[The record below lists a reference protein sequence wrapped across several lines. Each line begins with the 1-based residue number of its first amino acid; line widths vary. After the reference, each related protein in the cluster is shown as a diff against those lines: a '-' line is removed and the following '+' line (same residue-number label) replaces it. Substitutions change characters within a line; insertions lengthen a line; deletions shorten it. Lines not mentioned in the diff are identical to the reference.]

1 MNKNK
6 ERKMTGQAQNIQ
18 AEKSLYIGGEWQA
31 GISTIANI
39 NPSDISQTIGHFAQ
53 ASEAQVE
60 QAIAAAKHAQ
70 PEWEKT
76 PLERKQTVLQ
86 AIGDELIARC
96 DELGRLLSSEE
107 GKPFMEGRGEVY
119 RAGQFFQYFAAEV
132 LRQIG
137 DNANSVRPGIS
148 VEVTREAVGV
158 IAIISPWNFPTATAA
173 WKIAPALAFGNS
185 VIWKPANLTPASA
198 VALSE
203 IIHRQGLP
211 VGTFN
216 LVLGNGSQVGNAL
229 INSKEIDGVSF
240 TGSVETGRKVAAAT
254 APNFIRSQLEMGS
267 KNALLIADDADIQ
280 LAVEASIAGAFSGSG
295 QKCTASS
302 RLVVMD
308 KVHDAYVEA
317 LIKRMSELKV
327 GHALQEGVFMGPVVD
342 AKQLSENFAWLKNAS
357 KSGAELGFGG
367 ERLSLEHEGYYMSPT
382 LLLNTQ
388 NSWEVNQEEVFSP
401 MASVI
406 RVADLEEGIATVN
419 DTRFGLTGGIITQ
432 SLRSSALFKEQA
444 QTGCVMVNLSTAG
457 TDYHVPFGGRKESSF
472 GPREQGQYAK
482 EFYTVV
488 KTTYQR
494 PY

>member
-1 MNKNK
+1 MI
-6 ERKMTGQAQNIQ
+6 QLQNVQ
-18 AEKSLYIGGEWQA
+18 AENALYIGGEWQA
-31 GISTIANI
+31 GVSTVANI
-39 NPSDISQTIGHFAQ
+39 NPSDISENIGNFAQ
-53 ASEAQVE
+53 ASAEQVQ
-60 QAIAAAKHAQ
+60 QAISAAKHAQ

-76 PLERKQTVLQ
+76 PIERKQAVLQ
-86 AIGDELIARC
+86 AIGNELIARC
-96 DELGRLLSSEE
+96 DELGTLLSSEE
-107 GKPFMEGRGEVY
+107 GKPFAEGRGEIY

-137 DNANSVRPGIS
+137 DNAESVRPGVS

-158 IAIISPWNFPTATAA
+158 IGIISPWNFPTATAA

-198 VALSE
+198 VALTE
-203 IIHRQGLP
+203 IIHRQGMP
-211 VGTFN
+211 AGTFN
-216 LVLGNGSQVGNAL
+216 LVLGSGSKVGDAL
-229 INSKEIDGVSF
+229 INSKEVNGVSF
-240 TGSVETGRKVAAAT
+240 TGSVDTGRKVAAAT
-254 APNFIRSQLEMGS
+254 APNFVRCQLEMGS
-267 KNALLIADDADIQ
+267 KNALVIADDADIQ
-280 LAVEASIAGAFSGSG
+280 TAVDATIAGSFSGAG

-308 KVHDAYVEA
+308 SIHDQYVEA

-327 GHALQEGVFMGPVVD
+327 GHALEEGVFMGPVVD
-342 AKQLSENFAWLKNAS
+342 GNQLEANLGWVEKARQ
-357 KSGAELGFGG
+357 SGGELAFGG
-367 ERLSLEHEGYYMSPT
+367 ERLSMKHEGFYMSPT
-382 LLLNTQ
+382 LFLNTK
-388 NSWEVNQEEVFSP
+388 NDWEVNQEEVFAP

-406 RVADLEEGIATVN
+406 RVADLEEAIATTN

-432 SLRSSALFKEQA
+432 SLRTSAMFKQQA
-444 QTGCVMVNLSTAG
+444 QTGCVMVNLPTAG

-488 KTTYQR
+488 KTAYQR

>member
-1 MNKNK
+1 
-6 ERKMTGQAQNIQ
+6 MTHLQNVQ
-18 AEKSLYIGGEWQA
+18 AENALYIGGEWQA
-31 GISTIANI
+31 GVSTVANI
-39 NPSDISQTIGHFAQ
+39 NPSDISENIGNFAQ
-53 ASEAQVE
+53 ASAEQVQ
-60 QAIAAAKHAQ
+60 QAISAAKHAQ

-76 PLERKQTVLQ
+76 PIERKQAVLQ

-96 DELGRLLSSEE
+96 DELGILLSREE
-107 GKPFMEGRGEVY
+107 GKPFAEGRGEIY

-137 DNANSVRPGIS
+137 DNADSVRPGVS

-158 IAIISPWNFPTATAA
+158 IGIISPWNFPTATAA

-198 VALSE
+198 VALTE
-203 IIHRQGLP
+203 IIHRQGIP
-211 VGTFN
+211 AGTFN
-216 LVLGNGSQVGNAL
+216 LVLGSGSTVGDAL
-229 INSKEIDGVSF
+229 INSKEVNGVSF
-240 TGSVETGRKVAAAT
+240 TGSVDTGRKVAAAT
-254 APNFIRSQLEMGS
+254 APNFVRCQLEMGS
-267 KNALLIADDADIQ
+267 KNALVIADDADIQ
-280 LAVEASIAGAFSGSG
+280 TAVDATIAGSFSGAG

-308 KVHDAYVEA
+308 SIHDQYVEA

-327 GHALQEGVFMGPVVD
+327 GHALEEGVFMGPVVD
-342 AKQLSENFAWLKNAS
+342 GNQLEANLGWVEKARQ
-357 KSGAELGFGG
+357 SGGELAFGG
-367 ERLSLEHEGYYMSPT
+367 ERLSMKHEGFYMSPT
-382 LLLNTQ
+382 LFLNTK
-388 NSWEVNQEEVFSP
+388 NDWEVNQEEVFAP

-406 RVADLEEGIATVN
+406 RVADLEEAIATTN

-432 SLRSSALFKEQA
+432 SLRTSAMFKQQA
-444 QTGCVMVNLSTAG
+444 QTGCVMVNLPTAG

-488 KTTYQR
+488 KTAYQR

>member
-1 MNKNK
+1 MSFIN
-6 ERKMTGQAQNIQ
+6 NIKVET
-18 AEKSLYIGGEWQA
+18 ALYIGGEWQA
-31 GISTIANI
+31 GIDTISNI
-39 NPSDISQTIGHFAQ
+39 NPSDVSEDLGQFAQ
-53 ASEAQVE
+53 ASQTQVE
-60 QAIAAAKHAQ
+60 QAIQAAKLAQ
-70 PEWEKT
+70 PTWEKT
-76 PLERKQTVLQ
+76 PLERKQAVLQ
-86 AIGDELIARC
+86 AIGDEMIARC
-96 DELGRLLSSEE
+96 DELGTLLSREE
-107 GKPFMEGRGEVY
+107 GKPFAEGRGEIY

-137 DNANSVRPGIS
+137 DNAASVRPGVS
-148 VEVTREAVGV
+148 VEVTREAAGV

-198 VALSE
+198 VALTE

-211 VGTFN
+211 AGTFN
-216 LVLGNGSQVGNAL
+216 LVLGSGAVVGNTL
-229 INSKEIDGVSF
+229 ISSTQIDGVSF
-240 TGSVETGRKVAAAT
+240 TGSVDTGRKVAAAT
-254 APNFIRSQLEMGS
+254 APNFVRCQLEMGS
-267 KNALLIADDADIQ
+267 KNALVIADDADIQ
-280 LAVEASIAGAFSGSG
+280 VAVEATIAGSFSGAG

-308 KVHDAYVEA
+308 SIHDRYVDA

-327 GHALQEGVFMGPVVD
+327 GHALKEGIFMGPVVD
-342 AKQLSENFAWLKNAS
+342 ENQLNANFEWIDKARH
-357 KSGAELGFGG
+357 SGAELAFGG
-367 ERLSLEHEGYYMSPT
+367 ERLSLEHDGYYMSPT
-382 LLLNTQ
+382 LFLNTKNDWQ
-388 NSWEVNQEEVFSP
+388 VNQEEVFAP
-401 MASVI
+401 LASVI
-406 RVADLEEGIATVN
+406 RVADLDEAISVAN

-432 SLRSSALFKEQA
+432 SLRSSAIFKEQI
-444 QTGCVMVNLSTAG
+444 QTGCAMVNLPTAG

>member
-1 MNKNK
+1 
-6 ERKMTGQAQNIQ
+6 MTHLQNVQ
-18 AEKSLYIGGEWQA
+18 AENALYIGGEWQA
-31 GISTIANI
+31 GVSTVANI
-39 NPSDISQTIGHFAQ
+39 NPSDISENIGNFAQ
-53 ASEAQVE
+53 ASAEQVQ
-60 QAIAAAKHAQ
+60 QAISAAKYAQ

-76 PLERKQTVLQ
+76 PIERKQAVLQ
-86 AIGDELIARC
+86 AIGYELIARC
-96 DELGRLLSSEE
+96 DELGTLLSREE
-107 GKPFMEGRGEVY
+107 GKPFAEGRGEIY

-137 DNANSVRPGIS
+137 DNADSVRPGVS

-158 IAIISPWNFPTATAA
+158 IGIISPWNFPTATAA

-198 VALSE
+198 VALTE
-203 IIHRQGLP
+203 IIHRQGIP
-211 VGTFN
+211 AGTFN
-216 LVLGNGSQVGNAL
+216 LVLGSGSTVGDAL
-229 INSKEIDGVSF
+229 INSKEVNGVSF
-240 TGSVETGRKVAAAT
+240 TGSVDTGRKVAAAT
-254 APNFIRSQLEMGS
+254 APNFVRCQLEMGS
-267 KNALLIADDADIQ
+267 KNALVIADDADIHT
-280 LAVEASIAGAFSGSG
+280 AVEATIAGSFSGAG

-308 KVHDAYVEA
+308 SIHDQYVEA

-327 GHALQEGVFMGPVVD
+327 GHALEEGVFMGPVVD
-342 AKQLSENFAWLKNAS
+342 GNQLEANLGWVEKARQ
-357 KSGAELGFGG
+357 SGGELAFGG
-367 ERLSLEHEGYYMSPT
+367 ERLSMQHEGFYMSPT
-382 LLLNTQ
+382 LFLNTK
-388 NSWEVNQEEVFSP
+388 NNWEVNQEEVFAP

-406 RVADLEEGIATVN
+406 RVADLDEAIATTN

-432 SLRSSALFKEQA
+432 SLRTSALFKQQA
-444 QTGCVMVNLSTAG
+444 QTGCVMVNLPTAG

-488 KTTYQR
+488 KTAYLR

>member
-1 MNKNK
+1 
-6 ERKMTGQAQNIQ
+6 MTQLQNVQ
-18 AEKSLYIGGEWQA
+18 AENALYIGGEWQA
-31 GISTIANI
+31 GVSTVANI
-39 NPSDISQTIGHFAQ
+39 NPSDISENIGNFAQ
-53 ASEAQVE
+53 ASAEQVQ
-60 QAIAAAKHAQ
+60 QAISAAKHAQ

-76 PLERKQTVLQ
+76 PIERKQAVLQ

-96 DELGRLLSSEE
+96 DELGTLLSREE
-107 GKPFMEGRGEVY
+107 GKPFAEGRGEIY

-137 DNANSVRPGIS
+137 DNAESVRPGVS

-158 IAIISPWNFPTATAA
+158 IGIISPWNFPTATAA

-198 VALSE
+198 VALTE
-203 IIHRQGLP
+203 IIHRQGMP
-211 VGTFN
+211 AGTFN
-216 LVLGNGSQVGNAL
+216 LVLGSGSKVGDAL
-229 INSKEIDGVSF
+229 INSKEVNGVSF
-240 TGSVETGRKVAAAT
+240 TGSVDTGRKVAAAT
-254 APNFIRSQLEMGS
+254 APNFVRCQLEMGS
-267 KNALLIADDADIQ
+267 KNALVIADDADIQ
-280 LAVEASIAGAFSGSG
+280 TAVDATIAGSFSGAG

-308 KVHDAYVEA
+308 SIHDQYVEA

-327 GHALQEGVFMGPVVD
+327 GHALEEGVFMGPVVD
-342 AKQLSENFAWLKNAS
+342 GNQLEANLGWVEKARQ
-357 KSGAELGFGG
+357 SGGELAFGG
-367 ERLSLEHEGYYMSPT
+367 ERLSMKHEGFYMSPT
-382 LLLNTQ
+382 LFLNTK
-388 NSWEVNQEEVFSP
+388 NDWEVNQEEVFAP

-406 RVADLEEGIATVN
+406 RVADLEEALATTN

-432 SLRSSALFKEQA
+432 SLRTSAMFKQQA
-444 QTGCVMVNLSTAG
+444 QTGCVMVNLPTAG

-488 KTTYQR
+488 KTAYQR

>member
-1 MNKNK
+1 
-6 ERKMTGQAQNIQ
+6 MTQLQNVQ
-18 AEKSLYIGGEWQA
+18 AENALYIGGEWQA
-31 GISTIANI
+31 GVSTVANI
-39 NPSDISQTIGHFAQ
+39 NPSDISENIGNFAQ
-53 ASEAQVE
+53 ASAEQVQ
-60 QAIAAAKHAQ
+60 QAISAAKHAQ

-76 PLERKQTVLQ
+76 PIERKQAVLQ
-86 AIGDELIARC
+86 AIGNELIARC
-96 DELGRLLSSEE
+96 DELGTLLSSEE
-107 GKPFMEGRGEVY
+107 GKPFAEGRGEIY

-137 DNANSVRPGIS
+137 DNAESVRPGVS

-158 IAIISPWNFPTATAA
+158 IGIISPWNFPTATAA

-198 VALSE
+198 VALTE
-203 IIHRQGLP
+203 IIHRQGMP
-211 VGTFN
+211 AGTFN
-216 LVLGNGSQVGNAL
+216 LVLGSGSKVGDAL
-229 INSKEIDGVSF
+229 INSKEVNGVSF
-240 TGSVETGRKVAAAT
+240 TGSVDTGRKVAAAT
-254 APNFIRSQLEMGS
+254 APNFVRCQLEMGS
-267 KNALLIADDADIQ
+267 KNALVIADDADIQ
-280 LAVEASIAGAFSGSG
+280 TAVDATIAGSFSGAG

-308 KVHDAYVEA
+308 SIHDQYVEA

-327 GHALQEGVFMGPVVD
+327 GHALEEGVFMGPVVD
-342 AKQLSENFAWLKNAS
+342 GNQLEANLGWVEKARQ
-357 KSGAELGFGG
+357 SGGELAFGG
-367 ERLSLEHEGYYMSPT
+367 ERLSMKHEGFYMSPT
-382 LLLNTQ
+382 LFLNTK
-388 NSWEVNQEEVFSP
+388 NDWEVNQEEVFAP

-406 RVADLEEGIATVN
+406 RVADLEEAIATTN

-432 SLRSSALFKEQA
+432 SLRTSAMFKQQA
-444 QTGCVMVNLSTAG
+444 QTGCVMVNLPTAG

-488 KTTYQR
+488 KTAYQR

>member
-1 MNKNK
+1 
-6 ERKMTGQAQNIQ
+6 MTHLQNVQ
-18 AEKSLYIGGEWQA
+18 AENALYIGGEWQA
-31 GISTIANI
+31 GVSTVANI
-39 NPSDISQTIGHFAQ
+39 NPSDISENIGNFAQ
-53 ASEAQVE
+53 ASAEQVQ
-60 QAIAAAKHAQ
+60 QAISAAKHAQ

-76 PLERKQTVLQ
+76 PIERKQTVLQ

-96 DELGRLLSSEE
+96 DELGTLLSREE
-107 GKPFMEGRGEVY
+107 GKPFAEGRGEIY

-137 DNANSVRPGIS
+137 DNADSVRPGVS

-158 IAIISPWNFPTATAA
+158 IGIISPWNFPTATAA

-198 VALSE
+198 VALTE
-203 IIHRQGLP
+203 IIHRQGIP
-211 VGTFN
+211 AGTFN
-216 LVLGNGSQVGNAL
+216 LVLGSGSTVGDAL
-229 INSKEIDGVSF
+229 INSKEVNGVSF
-240 TGSVETGRKVAAAT
+240 TGSVDTGRKVAAAT
-254 APNFIRSQLEMGS
+254 APNFVRCQLEMGS
-267 KNALLIADDADIQ
+267 KNALVIADDADIQ
-280 LAVEASIAGAFSGSG
+280 TAVDATIAGSFSGAG

-308 KVHDAYVEA
+308 SIHDQYVEA

-327 GHALQEGVFMGPVVD
+327 GHALEEGVFMGPVVD
-342 AKQLSENFAWLKNAS
+342 GNQLEANLGWVEKARQ
-357 KSGAELGFGG
+357 SGGELAFGG
-367 ERLSLEHEGYYMSPT
+367 ERLSMQHEGFYMSPT
-382 LLLNTQ
+382 LFLNTK
-388 NSWEVNQEEVFSP
+388 NDWEVNQEEVFAP
-401 MASVI
+401 MASVM
-406 RVADLEEGIATVN
+406 RVADLDEAIATTN

-432 SLRSSALFKEQA
+432 SLRTSAMFKQQA
-444 QTGCVMVNLSTAG
+444 QTGCVMVNLPTAG

-488 KTTYQR
+488 KTAYQR

>member
-1 MNKNK
+1 
-6 ERKMTGQAQNIQ
+6 MTTQSQVHTDINGINPEQ
-18 AEKSLYIGGEWQA
+18 SLYIGGEWQA
-31 GISTIANI
+31 GVSTVSNI
-39 NPSDISQTIGHFAQ
+39 NPSDISQNLGNFAQ
-53 ASEAQVE
+53 ASEQQVQ
-60 QAIAAAKHAQ
+60 QAITAAKQAQ

-76 PLERKQTVLQ
+76 PLERKQAVLQ
-86 AIGDELIARC
+86 NIGDELIARC
-96 DELGRLLSSEE
+96 DELGRLLSNEE
-107 GKPFMEGRGEVY
+107 GKPFMEGRGEIY

-137 DNANSVRPGIS
+137 DSADSVRPGVS

-198 VALSE
+198 VALTE
-203 IIHRQGLP
+203 IIHRQGMP

-216 LVLGNGSQVGNAL
+216 LVLGSGSAVGNTL
-229 INSKEIDGVSF
+229 INSREINGVSF
-240 TGSVETGRKVAAAT
+240 TGSVDTGRKVAAAT
-254 APNFIRSQLEMGS
+254 APNFVRCQLEMGS
-267 KNALLIADDADIQ
+267 KNALVIADDADIQ
-280 LAVEASIAGAFSGSG
+280 TAVEATIAGSFSGAG

-308 KVHDAYVEA
+308 KVHDAYVDA
-317 LIKRMSELKV
+317 LIKRMSQLKV
-327 GHALQEGVFMGPVVD
+327 GHALEDGVFMGPVVD
-342 AKQLSENFAWLKNAS
+342 GNQLNANLSWIEKAKQ
-357 KSGAELGFGG
+357 SGGELAFGG
-367 ERLSLEHEGYYMSPT
+367 ERLALAHEGFYMSPT
-382 LLLNTQ
+382 LFINTQ
-388 NSWEVNQEEVFSP
+388 NSWEVNQEEVFAP
-401 MASVI
+401 MASII
-406 RVADLEEGIATVN
+406 RVSDLDEAIATVN

-444 QTGCVMVNLSTAG
+444 QTGCVMVNLPTAG

-488 KTTYQR
+488 KTAYQR
-494 PY
+494 AY

>member
-1 MNKNK
+1 
-6 ERKMTGQAQNIQ
+6 MTHLQNVQ
-18 AEKSLYIGGEWQA
+18 AENALYIGGEWQA
-31 GISTIANI
+31 GVSTVANI
-39 NPSDISQTIGHFAQ
+39 NPSDISENIGNFAQ
-53 ASEAQVE
+53 ASAEQVQ
-60 QAIAAAKHAQ
+60 QAISAAKHAQ

-76 PLERKQTVLQ
+76 PIERKQAVLQ

-96 DELGRLLSSEE
+96 DELGTLLSREE
-107 GKPFMEGRGEVY
+107 GKPFAEGRGEIY

-137 DNANSVRPGIS
+137 DNADSVRPGVS

-158 IAIISPWNFPTATAA
+158 IGIISPWNFPTATAA

-198 VALSE
+198 VALTE
-203 IIHRQGLP
+203 IIHRQGIP
-211 VGTFN
+211 AGTFN
-216 LVLGNGSQVGNAL
+216 LVLGSGSTVGDVL
-229 INSKEIDGVSF
+229 INSKEVNGVSF
-240 TGSVETGRKVAAAT
+240 TGSVDTGRKVAAAT
-254 APNFIRSQLEMGS
+254 APNFVRCQLEMGS
-267 KNALLIADDADIQ
+267 KNALVIADDADIQ
-280 LAVEASIAGAFSGSG
+280 TAVEATIAGSFSGAG

-308 KVHDAYVEA
+308 SVHDQYVEA
-317 LIKRMSELKV
+317 LIERMSELKV
-327 GHALQEGVFMGPVVD
+327 GHALEEGVFMGPVVD
-342 AKQLSENFAWLKNAS
+342 GNQLEANLGWVEKARQ
-357 KSGAELGFGG
+357 SGGELAFGG
-367 ERLSLEHEGYYMSPT
+367 ERLSMQHEGFYMAPT
-382 LLLNTQ
+382 LFLNTK
-388 NSWEVNQEEVFSP
+388 NDWEVNQEEVFAP

-406 RVADLEEGIATVN
+406 RVADLDEAIATTN

-432 SLRSSALFKEQA
+432 SLRTSALFKQQA
-444 QTGCVMVNLSTAG
+444 QTGCVMVNLPTAG

-488 KTTYQR
+488 KTAYQR

>member
-1 MNKNK
+1 
-6 ERKMTGQAQNIQ
+6 MTQLQNVQ
-18 AEKSLYIGGEWQA
+18 AENALYIGGEWQA
-31 GISTIANI
+31 GVSTVANI
-39 NPSDISQTIGHFAQ
+39 NPSDISENIGNFAQ
-53 ASEAQVE
+53 ASAEQVQ
-60 QAIAAAKHAQ
+60 QAISAAKHAQ

-76 PLERKQTVLQ
+76 PIERKQAVLQ
-86 AIGDELIARC
+86 AIGNELIARC
-96 DELGRLLSSEE
+96 DELGTLLSREE
-107 GKPFMEGRGEVY
+107 GKPFAEGRGEIY

-137 DNANSVRPGIS
+137 DNAESVRPGVS

-158 IAIISPWNFPTATAA
+158 IGIISPWNFPTATAA

-198 VALSE
+198 VALTE
-203 IIHRQGLP
+203 IIHRQGMP
-211 VGTFN
+211 AGTFN
-216 LVLGNGSQVGNAL
+216 LVLGSGSKVGDAL
-229 INSKEIDGVSF
+229 INSKEVNGVSF
-240 TGSVETGRKVAAAT
+240 TGSVDTGRKVAAAT
-254 APNFIRSQLEMGS
+254 APNFVRCQLEMGS
-267 KNALLIADDADIQ
+267 KNALVIADDADIQ
-280 LAVEASIAGAFSGSG
+280 TAVDATIAGSFSGAG

-308 KVHDAYVEA
+308 SIHDQYVEA

-327 GHALQEGVFMGPVVD
+327 GHALEDGVFMGPVVD
-342 AKQLSENFAWLKNAS
+342 GNQLEANLGWVEKARQ
-357 KSGAELGFGG
+357 SGGELAFGG
-367 ERLSLEHEGYYMSPT
+367 ERLSMKHEGFYMSPT
-382 LLLNTQ
+382 LFLNTK
-388 NSWEVNQEEVFSP
+388 NDWEVNQEEVFAP

-406 RVADLEEGIATVN
+406 RVADLEEAIATTN

-432 SLRSSALFKEQA
+432 SLRTSAMFKQQA
-444 QTGCVMVNLSTAG
+444 QTGCVMVNLPTAG

-488 KTTYQR
+488 KTAYQR